1 MQFLIKINDLKGRK
15 KFLIHF
21 YLLSKLFLI
30 VLFILIILILIF
42 IISKEKPKKVGVV
55 GVRHEVNIGN
65 NLIKYAISIKLKEL
79 GYIPFII
86 GTQFLDFNISFINQT
101 TNLRIIHNNF
111 SEINK
116 DDYDVLMVNSD
127 QTWRKFDTNFYD
139 YGFLKFAEKWKIKKL
154 VYGASI
160 GYDKW
165 VFTPEEDIFMKNLI
179 KDIKD
184 ISVREE
190 GSIKLIEKH
199 LNKTPI
205 MVLDPTLLIDKHYYL
220 DIIKNYKANINF
232 KKEFIFSY
240 NVVYSKEVINAVES
254 AKEYFDFEDYYFE
267 LNNTS
272 SIQDFIYYLVKSSA
286 IITNSYHGTIF
297 SIIFNKPFIT
307 IYDKTHAIE
316 RFNSLANLFG
326 IHDRM
331 FEYEEKIDFYQ
342 LIKPLKY
349 NNKILNKLKLRSI
362 NFLKN
367 CLKT

>member
-1 MQFLIKINDLKGRK
+1 
-15 KFLIHF
+15 
-21 YLLSKLFLI
+21 
-30 VLFILIILILIF
+30 
-42 IISKEKPKKVGVV
+42 
-55 GVRHEVNIGN
+55 
-65 NLIKYAISIKLKEL
+65 
-79 GYIPFII
+79 
-86 GTQFLDFNISFINQT
+86 
-101 TNLRIIHNNF
+101 
-111 SEINK
+111 
-116 DDYDVLMVNSD
+116 MVNSD

-220 DIIKNYKANINF
+220 DIIKNYQANINF

-297 SIIFNKPFIT
+297 SIIFNFTLYNFKLIMKFIILKRNWINKPFIT

-342 LIKPLKY
+342 LIKPLKI